1 MPLQAQRATE
11 AAVGLGVA
19 WRRLDGDVRFM
30 SRSVVFSFG
39 RQRAG
44 EIDVRLEEVCLQPEC
59 GMDRRDGVIDLSG
72 GHQHP
77 AQRVVSFWS
86 VRREPYD
93 LLEVRA
99 RRIQIA
105 LLQRADAMLVEVVDR
120 RVVRGFLRQGGPGE
134 RHQDEQRPQ
143 GTYFGGSPRNQQS
156 ARKVRNRSPLSQML
170 LLPRRERLFER
181 EPRGLAVLTRSRAG
195 PYHAFGVTR

>member
-1 MPLQAQRATE
+1 MEIGTLRIELTGFAKFDDGGTWIPLQAQRATE

-19 WRRLDGDVRFM
+19 GRKLDGDVRFIC
-30 SRSVVFSFG
+30 RSVVFSFG
-39 RQRAG
+39 RQRVG
-44 EIDVRLEEVCLQPEC
+44 EIDVRLQEVCLQPEC
-59 GMDRRDGVIDLSG
+59 GMELRDGVIDLSG

-99 RRIQIA
+99 SSIQIA
-105 LLQRADAMLVEVVDR
+105 LLQRTNPLLVEVVDR
-120 RVVRGFLRQGGPGE
+120 QVVRGFLPQGGPGE
-134 RHQDEQRPQ
+134 RHQDEQHGQ

-156 ARKVRNRSPLSQML
+156 ARKVRSQRLLSQML
-170 LLPRRERLFER
+170 LRPRRL
-181 EPRGLAVLTRSRAG
+181 LL
-195 PYHAFGVTR
+195 